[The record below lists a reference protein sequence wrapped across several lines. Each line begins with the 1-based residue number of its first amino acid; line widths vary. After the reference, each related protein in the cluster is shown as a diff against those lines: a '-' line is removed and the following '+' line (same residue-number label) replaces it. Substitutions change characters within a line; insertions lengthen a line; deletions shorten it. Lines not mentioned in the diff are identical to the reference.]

1 MTNVITLARAAA
13 PILHASCRAA
23 PAPSFLDTTDPE
35 LIRLS
40 AAADNALAMALHLL
54 RDPTG
59 TAADLQRATARAIR
73 AASLLK
79 QACAQVEGGAA

>member
-1 MTNVITLARAAA
+1 MTNVLTLARAAA
-13 PILHASCRAA
+13 PITTASRCAA

-40 AAADNALAMALHLL
+40 AAAANALAMALHLL

-73 AASLLK
+73 AATLLK
-79 QACAQVEGGAA
+79 RACAQADRGAA